1 MKKSVILLWFPL
13 FCFLTA
19 FTQTNSSYHSA
30 IGLRIGTGYDDLFSA
45 SYKIFLS
52 DGPGALELNLGVKPP
67 YTYTGYPGNPS
78 YSNSDIT
85 MMSFSASY
93 QYHVPIPALP
103 GLQWFV
109 GGGFSLTNTFSDVNG
124 YSGVGFGLF
133 PTGGADYKFGKIPLD
148 VPVDIR
154 PTFRVASPTYYDYDN
169 FYFPDFGFSARY
181 TIN

>member
-1 MKKSVILLWFPL
+1 MKKSLVLVNIFSLG
-13 FCFLTA
+13 FLISFA
-19 FTQTNSSYHSA
+19 QTTSYHSA
-30 IGLRIGTGYDDLFSA
+30 IGLRIGTGYSDLFSA
-45 SYKIFLS
+45 SYKVFLS

-67 YTYTGYPGNPS
+67 YSYSGYGYP
-78 YSNSDIT
+78 YSNADIT

-93 QYHVPIPALP
+93 QYHIPIPAVP

-109 GGGFSLTNTFSDVNG
+109 GGGLTLTNTFSDLDG
-124 YSGVGFGLF
+124 YSGIGFGLF

-148 VPVDIR
+148 VSVDIR
-154 PTFRVASPTYYDYDN
+154 PTFRVASPAYYDYEN

>member
-1 MKKSVILLWFPL
+1 MKKSIILFCLTL
-13 FCFLTA
+13 FCFLAA
-19 FTQTNSSYHSA
+19 FSQTTYHSA

-67 YTYTGYPGNPS
+67 YTSTGYPGNVS
-78 YSNSDIT
+78 YNSSNIT

-93 QYHVPIPALP
+93 QYHVPIAALP
-103 GLQWFV
+103 GFQWFV
-109 GGGFSLTNTFSDVNG
+109 GGGLSLTNTFSDLDG
-124 YSGVGFGLF
+124 YNGFGMGIF

-148 VPVDIR
+148 VSVDIR
-154 PTFRVASPTYYDYDN
+154 PTFRVVSPTYYDYEN

>member
-1 MKKSVILLWFPL
+1 MKKICILFNLSIC
-13 FCFLTA
+13 CFLVS
-19 FTQTNSSYHSA
+19 FSQTTYHSA

-45 SYKIFLS
+45 SYKTFLS

-67 YTYTGYPGNPS
+67 YTYAGYPGNAY
-78 YSNSDIT
+78 YSNSSIT

-93 QYHVPIPALP
+93 QYHVPIAPLP

-109 GGGFSLTNTFSDVNG
+109 GGGFSLTNTFSDISGYNG
-124 YSGVGFGLF
+124 IGFGLF
-133 PTGGADYKFGKIPLD
+133 PTGGADYKFGNIPLD
-148 VPVDIR
+148 VSVDIR
-154 PTFRVASPTYYDYDN
+154 PTFRVASPTYYDYAN